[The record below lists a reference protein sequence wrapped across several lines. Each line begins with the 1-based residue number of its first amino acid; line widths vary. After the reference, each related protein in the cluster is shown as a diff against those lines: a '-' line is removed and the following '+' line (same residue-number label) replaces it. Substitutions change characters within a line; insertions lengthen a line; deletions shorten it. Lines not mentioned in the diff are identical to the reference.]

1 MADPVTTTVESV
13 SWWIQIW
20 DVRDAV
26 LGAAL
31 AVVAASAA
39 VVGGTKTPTP
49 GSWLGRI
56 YKIIEWLSLTFGK
69 AKDTGFKEKYEKSEP
84 VSKSISKPVSEPVK
98 PIEIDHG

>member
-56 YKIIEWLSLTFGK
+56 YKIIESADGCPRTRGPRFSHG
-69 AKDTGFKEKYEKSEP
+69 TTSPRRMESHRKSA
-84 VSKSISKPVSEPVK
+84 
-98 PIEIDHG
+98 